1 MQFALAHQ
9 TASAE
14 TEAEL
19 RSIVVGLQADSY
31 LNKDLVLNL
40 QTELENAQ
48 QKIVEL
54 EEQLRWQELEKQ
66 NQLNIKEVKI
76 NALKRALNIDQ
87 GEGVG
92 GAICGGGEDKYATKV
107 CNIVISVGK
116 ICHDFRR
123 Y

>member
-1 MQFALAHQ
+1 MQFLFTILSLDLQFALAHQ

-76 NALKRALNIDQ
+76 NALKRALNID
-87 GEGVG
+87 VG
-92 GAICGGGEDKYATKV
+92 GAAGAIGGGEDKCVAKV
-107 CNIVISVGK
+107 CAV
-116 ICHDFRR
+116 
-123 Y
+123 